1 MITNLF
7 VTTVVC
13 QAELFSRAARELEEV
28 ISSLPQNRVEEAR
41 KKVFE
46 VIGNGGI
53 QLAPT
58 EKTKAQKGFDLFTG
72 KAVPSDFK
80 KDGKDKAPAAGNT
93 SSTSI
98 PTAVPV
104 SATVTNTNKPAPPVV
119 TAQVVKT
126 SSTSKDP
133 FVGGGNPF
141 GKDDASPSAPP
152 ASSPATAVAPP
163 SQRLSSP
170 PPPPP
175 TPAPPAPPASKPKVT
190 VEALYDHEVSML
202 YDL

>member
-1 MITNLF
+1 M
-7 VTTVVC
+7 VC

-58 EKTKAQKGFDLFTG
+58 EKTKAQKGFEIFTG
-72 KAVPSDFK
+72 KSVPSDFK
-80 KDGKDKAPAAGNT
+80 KDGKEKAPAAGNT
-93 SSTSI
+93 SSTSL

-104 SATVTNTNKPAPPVV
+104 SAAGTNTNKAGPPVV

-126 SSTSKDP
+126 SSTTSKDP

-141 GKDDASPSAPP
+141 GKEDTSPSAPP
-152 ASSPATAVAPP
+152 ASSPPTAVAPP
-163 SQRLSSP
+163 SQRFGAP

-175 TPAPPAPPASKPKVT
+175 TPAPPVPPAGKPKVT
-190 VEALYDHEVSML
+190 VEALYDHEVKGIVVVRFV
-202 YDL
+202 